1 MATAAQQMPYRDDL
15 AGETLWSTYHTLVS
29 EHSDEGKHWRSV
41 LWSCTHLSDCFRSAH
56 PGWMP
61 LIAMAHQLAREP
73 PWGEQQAIHGP
84 GLVDVKGFYT
94 DAMRSNLDD
103 IENRIALSELH
114 VRSQCEGILA
124 DMSGAVDIA
133 EEAHEKAI
141 ALLVAKSEQ
150 DYGPRGM
157 QHLGSCSVE
166 YVIEV
171 LWETVRENKRTPWL
185 RMLQARLHARV
196 KASMDVAHHY
206 HRLRRMLRDAKRAR
220 ARRDAKKARQLLREY
235 EAPAEDARGAQYTPY
250 EHNVSGLVQM
260 DNVVFQDIVLPHLTA
275 QAAAALRRTCVEF
288 SGLRRQESKGT
299 YLRAMVPQFRV
310 RWLPGKL
317 RAGHQSEGVLPHC
330 KMKSRDG
337 LGRVTLVNAIY
348 SERLVNIV
356 VDFGSW
362 IPRQTTLKPGLRGRL
377 GRRHH
382 GRTELGLA
390 EPHPDPSLAKQNV
403 GVLPADHPL
412 RVAPFAP
419 RYLAGIDEDSD
430 DDNGGQPPGAQ
441 RAIARRSRRQKNVRK
456 HWLRHEE
463 ATPSQR
469 AALDAKKAF
478 VRVPTNRYFADTP
491 MMFATLVDAD
501 TLENV
506 DDAFEAGTRLALSDQ
521 RNAGPYS
528 YVNPHAANRWPK
540 YQAYLDAAANRCADA
555 ETAAFTRLSR
565 KRNARLFS
573 APSRIISSRDEDA
586 DAVALLPAK
595 LQCCVTPPRRAR
607 SHETKGRQYK
617 IAVHIR
623 GMLLDGYDEDTHR
636 GTVYE
641 TTVYTDEAFE
651 VLSRKKIV
659 RARGSW

>member
-1 MATAAQQMPYRDDL
+1 M
-15 AGETLWSTYHTLVS
+15 
-29 EHSDEGKHWRSV
+29 
-41 LWSCTHLSDCFRSAH
+41 
-56 PGWMP
+56 
-61 LIAMAHQLAREP
+61 
-73 PWGEQQAIHGP
+73 
-84 GLVDVKGFYT
+84 
-94 DAMRSNLDD
+94 
-103 IENRIALSELH
+103 
-114 VRSQCEGILA
+114 
-124 DMSGAVDIA
+124 
-133 EEAHEKAI
+133 
-141 ALLVAKSEQ
+141 
-150 DYGPRGM
+150 
-157 QHLGSCSVE
+157 
-166 YVIEV
+166 
-171 LWETVRENKRTPWL
+171 
-185 RMLQARLHARV
+185 
-196 KASMDVAHHY
+196 
-206 HRLRRMLRDAKRAR
+206 
-220 ARRDAKKARQLLREY
+220 
-235 EAPAEDARGAQYTPY
+235 
-250 EHNVSGLVQM
+250 SGLVQM

-506 DDAFEAGTRLALSDQ
+506 DDAFEGGTRLALSDQ

-555 ETAAFTRLSR
+555 ETAAFTRLNRSATRACSR
-565 KRNARLFS
+565 RRAESS
-573 APSRIISSRDEDA
+573 AAATRTQTRWPCCRRSCE
-586 DAVALLPAK
+586 
-595 LQCCVTPPRRAR
+595 CCVTPPRRAR
-607 SHETKGRQYK
+607 SHETKRA
-617 IAVHIR
+617 AVQDCGAHPRHAARRLRRRYPSRHRVRDHGVHRR
-623 GMLLDGYDEDTHR
+623 GVRGALAQEDCPRPRLVVT
-636 GTVYE
+636 
-641 TTVYTDEAFE
+641 
-651 VLSRKKIV
+651 
-659 RARGSW
+659 ARHEGGWVHG